1 MSKDPNSSYYDQGG
15 IEVLDIIKAKL
26 TAEQYVGYLLGNSI
40 KYSLRLNWKGNKARD
55 AEKAAIYSRWFND
68 AIKELTDVPMSERR
82 VGTSR
87 NSAWQGVTE
96 KEFNSK
102 LNADVM
108 EQNHANW
115 PYRLL

>member
-1 MSKDPNSSYYDQGG
+1 MSKDPKSSYYDQGG

-26 TAEQYVGYLLGNSI
+26 TAEQYEGYLLGNSL

-55 AEKAAIYSRWFND
+55 AEKAATYSKWFNN
-68 AIKELTDVPMSERR
+68 AIKELTEIPMADKR
-82 VGTSR
+82 VGTSHGTV
-87 NSAWQGVTE
+87 WKGMTE

>member
-96 KEFNSK
+96 KEFNNRAKEDSREPC
-102 LNADVM
+102 LG
-108 EQNHANW
+108 NW